1 MADGPRRS
9 AERRAYPGL
18 GLTVSLLAA
27 RGVSFSYGAATVLT
41 DVELTVAAGDR
52 TALVGPNGAGKSTLL
67 RLLAGLE
74 QPDSG
79 EITVAGT
86 VGLLPQERDRRPG
99 ETVLGYV
106 ARRTGVSAAESA
118 LQSAAEDMASGG
130 PGDAGSAYAK
140 ALDRYLALGGPD
152 LEARTAEVSAAL
164 GLPADL
170 DRRTSGLS
178 GGQAARLA
186 LASVLLARF
195 DVILLDE
202 PTNDLDLAGLELLER
217 HLAGLRGGLVVVSH
231 DRAFLE
237 QAASEVIQLDQ
248 HSHQAIRYGGGFAA
262 YQAELERDRA
272 RARAEY
278 EAYAGRRDEL
288 IQRAR
293 RQREWSRSGERSANS
308 PAARRREPDKNIRHA
323 RAQGAQQLGAGAAA
337 AIRAADRLEV
347 VQEPRKEWELRLRL
361 GAARR
366 SGDVVATLDGAVV
379 DRGSF
384 RLGPVDL
391 QLAWA
396 DRVVVAGTNGS
407 GKTTLIEAIL
417 GRIPLTAGRR
427 SLGPSVVVGEIDQAR
442 RTFDPASPLLDAFC
456 AHTGQIPGEARTLLA
471 KFGLGA
477 DDVLRPAGSLSPGE
491 RTRADLALLA
501 RAGANL
507 LVLDEPTN
515 HLDLPAIEQLEQ
527 ALERYDGTLLMV
539 THDRRLRE
547 RIPVTRH
554 ITVIDG
560 KLTET

>member
-1 MADGPRRS
+1 
-9 AERRAYPGL
+9 
-18 GLTVSLLAA
+18 VSLLAA
-27 RGVSFSYGAATVLT
+27 RGVSFSYGAAAVLA

-79 EITVAGT
+79 EITAAGT

-106 ARRTGVSAAESA
+106 ARRTGVSAAERA
-118 LQSAAEDMASGG
+118 MQSAAGDMAPGG
-130 PGDAGSAYAK
+130 PGDAGATYAN

-152 LEARTAEVSAAL
+152 LEARTAEVGAAL

-202 PTNDLDLAGLELLER
+202 PTNDLDTGGLGLLER
-217 HLAGLRGGLVVVSH
+217 HLAGLRGGVVVVSH

-237 QAASEVIQLDQ
+237 QAAGEVIQLDQ

-293 RQREWSRSGERSANS
+293 RQREWARSGERSANS
-308 PAARRREPDKNIRHA
+308 PAARRKEPDKNIRQA

-337 AIRAADRLEV
+337 AMREADRLEV
-347 VQEPRKEWELRLRL
+347 IQEPRKEWELRLRF

-366 SGDVVATLDGAVV
+366 SGDVVATLAGAVV
-379 DRGSF
+379 DRDSF

-396 DRVVVAGTNGS
+396 DRIVVAGANGS

-427 SLGPSVVVGEIDQAR
+427 SLGPSVVIGEIDQAR
-442 RTFDPASPLLDAFC
+442 RTFDPASLLLDGFC
-456 AHTGQIPGEARTLLA
+456 AHTGQSPGEARTLLA

-491 RTRADLALLA
+491 RTRADLALLV
-501 RAGANL
+501 RAEANL

-527 ALERYDGTLLMV
+527 ALERYDGTLLLV
-539 THDRRLRE
+539 THDRRLLE

-554 ITVIDG
+554 ITVVDG
-560 KLTET
+560 TLREA

>member
-1 MADGPRRS
+1 
-9 AERRAYPGL
+9 
-18 GLTVSLLAA
+18 LLAA

>member
-1 MADGPRRS
+1 M
-9 AERRAYPGL
+9 
-18 GLTVSLLAA
+18 SLLAA
-27 RGVSFSYGAATVLT
+27 HGVSFSYGAATVLA

-52 TALVGPNGAGKSTLL
+52 TAVVGQNGSGKSTLL

-79 EITVAGT
+79 EIIATGT
-86 VGLLPQERDRRPG
+86 VGLLPQERDRRAS

-106 ARRTGVSAAESA
+106 ARRTGVSAAEQA
-118 LQSAAEDMASGG
+118 MQSAAEEMALGG
-130 PGDAGSAYAK
+130 PGEADPAYAS
-140 ALDRYLALGGPD
+140 ALDRYLVLGGPD
-152 LEARTAEVSAAL
+152 LEARTAEVGAAL

-170 DRRTSGLS
+170 SRRAAGLS
-178 GGQAARLA
+178 GGQTARLA
-186 LASVLLARF
+186 LAAVLLARF

-202 PTNDLDLAGLELLER
+202 PTNDLDTDGLELLER

-237 QAASEVIQLDQ
+237 RLASEVIQLDQ
-248 HSHQAIRYGGGFAA
+248 HSHRAIRYGGGFAA
-262 YQAELERDRA
+262 YQAELERDRV

-278 EAYAGRRDEL
+278 ESYAARRGDL
-288 IQRAR
+288 IQRAC
-293 RQREWSRSGERSANS
+293 RQREWARSGEQSARSA
-308 PAARRREPDKNIRHA
+308 AARRKEPDKYIRHA
-323 RAQGAQQLGAGAAA
+323 RSQGAQQLGAGAAA
-337 AIRAADRLEV
+337 AMREADRLEV
-347 VQEPRKEWELRLRL
+347 VQEPRKEWELRLRF
-361 GAARR
+361 GAAKR
-366 SGDVVATLDGAVV
+366 SGDVVATLAGAVI

-396 DRVVVAGTNGS
+396 DRLCVQGTNGS

-417 GRIPLTAGRR
+417 GRIPLTAGRG

-442 RTFDPASPLLDAFC
+442 RTFDPASSLLDAFC
-456 AHTGQIPGEARTLLA
+456 ASTGQTPGDARTLLA

-491 RTRADLALLA
+491 RTRADLALLV
-501 RAGANL
+501 RAEANL

-527 ALERYDGTLLMV
+527 ALEHYDGTLLLV
-539 THDRRLRE
+539 THDRRMLE
-547 RIPVTRH
+547 HVAVTRH
-554 ITVIDG
+554 ITVVDG
-560 KLTET
+560 KLREA

>member
-1 MADGPRRS
+1 
-9 AERRAYPGL
+9 
-18 GLTVSLLAA
+18 LLAA

-347 VQEPRKEWELRLRL
+347 VQEPRKEWELRLRF

>member
-347 VQEPRKEWELRLRL
+347 VQEPRKEWELRLRF

>member
-1 MADGPRRS
+1 
-9 AERRAYPGL
+9 
-18 GLTVSLLAA
+18 VSLLAA
-27 RGVSFSYGAATVLT
+27 HGVSFSYGAAAVLT
-41 DVELTVAAGDR
+41 DIEMTVAAGDR
-52 TALVGPNGAGKSTLL
+52 TAVVGQNGAGKSTLL
-67 RLLAGLE
+67 RLLAGLA
-74 QPDSG
+74 QPDGG
-79 EITVAGT
+79 EITASGT
-86 VGLLPQERDRRPG
+86 VGLLPQERDRLAD

-106 ARRTGVSAAESA
+106 ARRTGVGAAEQAMHSAAEEMA
-118 LQSAAEDMASGG
+118 LGG
-130 PGDAGSAYAK
+130 GAGDAGATYAS

-152 LEARTAEVSAAL
+152 LEARTAEVGATL

-170 DRRTSGLS
+170 SRRASGLS

-186 LASVLLARF
+186 LAAVLLARF

-202 PTNDLDLAGLELLER
+202 PTNDLDTEGLELLER
-217 HLAGLRGGLVVVSH
+217 HVAGLRGGLVVVSH
-231 DRAFLE
+231 DRTFLE
-237 QAASEVIQLDQ
+237 RVASEVIQLDP
-248 HSHQAIRYGGGFAA
+248 HSRRAIRYGGGFAA

-272 RARAEY
+272 HAREEY
-278 EAYAGRRDEL
+278 ETYADRRDEL

-293 RQREWSRSGERSANS
+293 RQREWARAGERSANS
-308 PAARRREPDKNIRHA
+308 PAARRKEPDKFIRHA
-323 RAQGAQQLGAGAAA
+323 RSQGAQQLGAGAAA
-337 AIRAADRLEV
+337 AMREADRLEV
-347 VQEPRKEWELRLRL
+347 VQEPRKEWELRLRF

-366 SGDVVATLDGAVV
+366 SGDVVATLAGAVV

-396 DRVVVAGTNGS
+396 DRLCLRGANGS

-417 GRIPLTAGRR
+417 GRVPLTAGRR

-456 AHTGQIPGEARTLLA
+456 AHTGQTPGEARTLLA

-491 RTRADLALLA
+491 RTRADLALLV
-501 RAGANL
+501 RAEANL

-527 ALERYDGTLLMV
+527 ALERYDGTLLLV
-539 THDRRLRE
+539 THDRRLLE
-547 RIPVTRH
+547 RIPVTRQ
-554 ITVIDG
+554 IAVADG
-560 KLTET
+560 KLRES